1 MESRRRC
8 DSRRLRQTGRAHGDS
23 SPPRDCQTA
32 RENAIL
38 ASQIATGISD
48 MAGGEVEV
56 VIVGGGAAGIAAA
69 RRLREAGVDALIV
82 EARSRLGGRAWSLE
96 AAGFPI
102 DLGCGWLHSAERNP
116 WTPIARGA
124 GPRDRQDA
132 AAVDAPVGPDRPS
145 RRRRGR
151 LRRGDVATFTA
162 ASTLIPRSSRTARP
176 RRSSRRAIPGTI
188 SSTPS
193 APITAARSSN
203 SSRCAISRATT
214 TTA

>member
-1 MESRRRC
+1 
-8 DSRRLRQTGRAHGDS
+8 
-23 SPPRDCQTA
+23 
-32 RENAIL
+32 
-38 ASQIATGISD
+38 

-69 RRLREAGVDALIV
+69 RRLREAGVEALLV

-116 WTPIARGA
+116 WTPIAEAQGRAIDKTPPPWMRPSAQIGLPAGEGA
-124 GPRDRQDA
+124 AFGEAMWDFHSRVDAYPEGEPDRPAATLLDA
-132 AAVDAPVGPDRPS
+132 AA
-145 RRRRGR
+145 
-151 LRRGDVATFTA
+151 T
-162 ASTLIPRSSRTARP
+162 
-176 RRSSRRAIPGTI
+176 PGTI